1 MDIFNLK
8 KFLVENKL
16 TTNSRILKEDEE
28 VGMTEII
35 IIVGGGQ
42 GGIDDVDTENT
53 ALSFE
58 EYCQKNGVTDF
69 NENRTMASSDI
80 DEETS
85 IVYVDANNIDPQIK
99 ATLLDDNSDSDDV
112 YAALD
117 EL

>member
-1 MDIFNLK
+1 MENFDLK
-8 KFLVENKL
+8 KFLTENKM
-16 TTNSRILKEDEE
+16 TRNSRMLSENET
-28 VGMTEII
+28 GMTEII

-42 GGIDDVDTENT
+42 GGIDDVSTVT
-53 ALSFE
+53 TPLSFE
-58 EYCQKNGVTDF
+58 EYCQKKGVTDF

-85 IVYVDANNIDPQIK
+85 IVYVDANNIDPQIR
-99 ATLLDDNSDSDDV
+99 AILLDDNSDSDDV

>member
-1 MDIFNLK
+1 MENFNLK

-16 TTNSRILKEDEE
+16 TTNSRILKEDKA
-28 VGMTEII
+28 GMTEII

-42 GGIDDVDTENT
+42 GGIDDVSTVT
-53 ALSFE
+53 TPLSFE
-58 EYCQKNGVTDF
+58 EYSQKKGVTDF

-85 IVYVDANNIDPQIK
+85 IVYVDANNIDPQIR
-99 ATLLDDNSDSDDV
+99 AILLDDNSDSDDV